1 MTDEHP
7 ARAASRRSMEAV
19 HAKDKQAWVDNFAED
34 GIIEDPIGASPLDP
48 EGKGHRGK
56 EAIARFWDRQIGP
69 NRVLF
74 NIEASYAAGL
84 EVANVGTITV
94 VAPGG
99 AVMLVS
105 GVFTYR
111 ANEAGKLA
119 ALRAYWELGEMKVF
133 PPLG

>member
-1 MTDEHP
+1 MSEQHP
-7 ARAASRRSMEAV
+7 ARAASQRSMDAC

-34 GIIEDPIGASPLDP
+34 AIIEDPIGRSPLDP

-56 EAIARFWDRQIGP
+56 EAIARFWDNQIAP

-74 NIEASYAAGL
+74 NIRESFAAGP

-94 VAPGG
+94 VMPNGM
-99 AVMLVS
+99 VMLVD

-111 ANEAGKLA
+111 VDAVGKLA
-119 ALRAYWELGEMKVF
+119 AMRAYWELARVKGFVASE
-133 PPLG
+133 